1 MGFKEILAES
11 FWDGVN
17 QFVDSVV
24 GKIEE
29 KSKEDLEEELEK
41 QEKILEL
48 VSALLE
54 TIGSNGKFDK
64 DLKDKDDI
72 WDMSML
78 YAIILSGKDIE
89 DTEFAD
95 VKDYMDESLKDLC
108 IQWEESVIFLDA
120 LIQDARNKNMMLPFM
135 ENETLENACNKFYK
149 EILELKNFEGG
160 IFATKKFKK
169 EISHHT
175 GYLSAVC
182 TGYILNIQMLKAYN
196 SKNF

>member
-17 QFVDSVV
+17 QFVDSALV
-24 GKIEE
+24 KMEE
-29 KSKEDLEEELEK
+29 KNKEDLEAELVK

-48 VSALLE
+48 VDALLE
-54 TIGSNGKFDK
+54 SIGSNGKFGK

-78 YAIILSGKDIE
+78 YAIILSGKEIE

-95 VKDYMDESLKDLC
+95 VKDYMDDVLNDLC
-108 IQWEESVIFLDA
+108 IQWKESVMFLDT
-120 LIQDARNKNMMLPFM
+120 LIQDARNKNMTLPFM
-135 ENETLENACNKFYK
+135 ANDTLENACNKFYN
-149 EILELKNFEGG
+149 EILELQDFDGG
-160 IFATKKFKK
+160 IFSTRKFKK
-169 EISHHT
+169 EISHCA

-182 TGYILNIQMLKAYN
+182 TGYILNIHMLKAYN
-196 SKNF
+196 